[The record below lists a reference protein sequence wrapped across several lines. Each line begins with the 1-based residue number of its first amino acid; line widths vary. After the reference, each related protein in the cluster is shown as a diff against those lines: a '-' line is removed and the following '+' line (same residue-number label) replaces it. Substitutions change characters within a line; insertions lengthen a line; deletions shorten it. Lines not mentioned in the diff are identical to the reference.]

1 MANAPKSLEVTGS
14 TVEEAISKGLA
25 ELGKTL
31 EEVEIEV
38 ISEGKRGW
46 LFLKGEP
53 ARVRITVKEPPSV
66 EEVARETLAGLVK
79 RMGFKAKV
87 TTRIGHDMV
96 GEEGEEPPLVLNLT
110 GHDLGM
116 LIGRKGEILSA
127 IQLLTRAMVSKK
139 LGHNVNL
146 IVDVENYR
154 ARRWK
159 FLSRLALR
167 MAEKVERTHRTI
179 VLEPMPPYERRII
192 HLALRNHPTVTTK
205 SIGEGDKRRVTIF
218 LKDQGQ

>member
-1 MANAPKSLEVTGS
+1 MANGPKSLEVTGP
-14 TVEEAISKGLA
+14 TVDEAISKGLA
-25 ELGKTL
+25 ELGKRL

-46 LFLKGEP
+46 FFFKGEP
-53 ARVRITVKEPPSV
+53 AKVRITVKEPPSI
-66 EEVARETLAGLVK
+66 EEVAKETLANLVEK
-79 RMGFKAKV
+79 MGFKAKV
-87 TTRIGHDMV
+87 VSRIGYDMV

-110 GHDLGM
+110 GYGLGM
-116 LIGRKGEILSA
+116 LVGRKGEILSA
-127 IQLLTRAMVSKK
+127 LQLLTRAIVSRKVSQ
-139 LGHNVNL
+139 NANI

-159 FLSRLALR
+159 YLSRLALR
-167 MAEKVERTHRTI
+167 MAEKVERTHRTV

-205 SIGEGDKRRVTIF
+205 SIGEGEKRRVTIF
-218 LKDQGQ
+218 LKNQEE

>member
-1 MANAPKSLEVTGS
+1 MTSASKSLEVTGS
-14 TVEEAISKGLA
+14 TVEEAINKGLA
-25 ELGKTL
+25 ELGKSL

-46 LFLKGEP
+46 FFLKSEP
-53 ARVRITVKEPPSV
+53 ARVKIKVKEPLSV
-66 EEVARETLAGLVK
+66 EEIAREMLVGLVS
-79 RMGFKAKV
+79 RMGFRARV

-96 GEEGEEPPLVLNLT
+96 GEESEEPPLVLNLT
-110 GHDLGM
+110 GHDLSL
-116 LIGRKGEILSA
+116 LIGKKGEILSA
-127 IQLLTRAMVSKK
+127 LQLLTRTMVSKR
-139 LGHNVNL
+139 LGQNANI

-167 MAEKVERTHRTI
+167 MAEKVERTHKTI

-205 SIGEGDKRRVTIF
+205 SIGEGEKRRVTIF
-218 LKDQGQ
+218 LKNQGQ

>member
-1 MANAPKSLEVTGS
+1 MPNGPKSLEVTGP
-14 TVEEAISKGLA
+14 TVDEAISKGLA
-25 ELGKTL
+25 ELGKSL

-38 ISEGKRGW
+38 ISEGKKGW
-46 LFLKGEP
+46 LFFKGEP
-53 ARVRITVKEPPSV
+53 AKVRITVKEPPSL
-66 EEVARETLAGLVK
+66 EEVAKETLANIVEK
-79 RMGFKAKV
+79 MGFKAKV
-87 TTRIGHDMV
+87 VSRIGYDMV

-110 GHDLGM
+110 GYGLGM
-116 LIGRKGEILSA
+116 LVGRKGEILSA
-127 IQLLTRAMVSKK
+127 LQLLTRAIVSRKMSQ
-139 LGHNVNL
+139 NANI

-159 FLSRLALR
+159 YLSRLALR
-167 MAEKVERTHRTI
+167 MAEKVERTHRTV

-218 LKDQGQ
+218 LKNQEP

>member
-1 MANAPKSLEVTGS
+1 MMHVQKNLEVTGS
-14 TVEEAISKGLA
+14 TVEEAINKGLA
-25 ELGKTL
+25 ELGKSL

-38 ISEGKRGW
+38 LSEGKKGW

-53 ARVRITVKEPPSV
+53 ARVRIKVKEPLSV
-66 EEVARETLAGLVK
+66 EEIAKEMLVGLVS
-79 RMGFKAKV
+79 RMGFRAKV
-87 TTRIGHDMV
+87 TTRIGHEMV
-96 GEEGEEPPLVLNLT
+96 GEESEEPPLVLNLT
-110 GHDLGM
+110 GHDLSL
-116 LIGRKGEILSA
+116 LIGKKGEILSA
-127 IQLLTRAMVSKK
+127 LQLLTRTMVSKR
-139 LGHNVNL
+139 LGQNANI

-154 ARRWK
+154 ARKWK

-205 SIGEGDKRRVTIF
+205 SIGQGEKRRVTIF
-218 LKDQGQ
+218 LKNQGQ

>member
-1 MANAPKSLEVTGS
+1 MANGPKSFEVTGP
-14 TVEEAISKGLA
+14 TVDEAISKGLA
-25 ELGKTL
+25 ELGKSL

-38 ISEGKRGW
+38 ISEGKKGW
-46 LFLKGEP
+46 LFFKGEP
-53 ARVRITVKEPPSV
+53 AKVKITVKEPPSV
-66 EEVARETLAGLVK
+66 EEIAKETLANLVEK
-79 RMGFKAKV
+79 MGFKAKV
-87 TTRIGHDMV
+87 VSRIGYYMV

-110 GHDLGM
+110 GYGLDM

-127 IQLLTRAMVSKK
+127 LQLLTRAIVSRKVSK
-139 LGHNVNL
+139 NANI

-159 FLSRLALR
+159 YLSRLALR
-167 MAEKVERTHRTI
+167 MAEKVERTHRTV

-205 SIGEGDKRRVTIF
+205 SIGEGEKRRVTIF
-218 LKDQGQ
+218 LKDQEG

>member
-1 MANAPKSLEVTGS
+1 MVNAPKSLEVTGS
-14 TVEEAISKGLA
+14 TVEEAISKGLN

-38 ISEGKRGW
+38 ISEGKKGW
-46 LFLKGEP
+46 FFLRGEP
-53 ARVRITVKEPPSV
+53 ARVRIKVKEPANV
-66 EEVARETLAGLVK
+66 EEVARETLAGLVR
-79 RMGFKAKV
+79 RMGFKARV
-87 TTRIGHDMV
+87 TTRIGYDMV

-110 GHDLGM
+110 GHDLGL

-139 LGHNVNL
+139 LGQNVN
-146 IVDVENYR
+146 IVVDVENYR

-167 MAEKVERTHRTI
+167 MAEKVERTHRTV

>member
-1 MANAPKSLEVTGS
+1 MVNAPKNLEVTGS

-25 ELGKTL
+25 ELGKTR

-53 ARVRITVKEPPSV
+53 ARVRITVKEPISV

-87 TTRIGHDMV
+87 TTRIGYDMV

-116 LIGRKGEILSA
+116 LIGKKGEILSA

-139 LGHNVNL
+139 LGQNVNI

-159 FLSRLALR
+159 FLSRLALK
-167 MAEKVERTHRTI
+167 MAEKVERTHKTV
-179 VLEPMPPYERRII
+179 VLEPMPSCERRII
-192 HLALRNHPTVTTK
+192 HLALRNHPTVTTR

-218 LKDQGQ
+218 LKDQSQ

>member
-1 MANAPKSLEVTGS
+1 MHVQKNLEVTGS
-14 TVEEAISKGLA
+14 TVEEAINKGLA
-25 ELGKTL
+25 ELGKSL

-38 ISEGKRGW
+38 ISEGKKGW

-53 ARVRITVKEPPSV
+53 ARVRIKVKEPLSV
-66 EEVARETLAGLVK
+66 EEIAKEMLVGLVS
-79 RMGFKAKV
+79 RMGFRAKV
-87 TTRIGHDMV
+87 TTRIGHEMV
-96 GEEGEEPPLVLNLT
+96 GEESEEPPLVLNLT
-110 GHDLGM
+110 GHDLSL
-116 LIGRKGEILSA
+116 LIGKKGEILSA
-127 IQLLTRAMVSKK
+127 LQLLTRTMVSKR
-139 LGHNVNL
+139 LGQNANI

-154 ARRWK
+154 ARKWK

-205 SIGEGDKRRVTIF
+205 SIGQGEKRRVTIF
-218 LKDQGQ
+218 LKNQGQ